1 MASQPDVLQQCLQ
14 EVGRASRLLLERC
27 VDQATAQLQ
36 AAELKSQKVA
46 DRDLLAKA
54 WRQLLDH
61 KLAWSARF
69 PAELQA
75 AFAQTELQA
84 SDATRAGDLQSLP
97 TRPSAPRRSGL
108 ESFSL
113 VDDADVAQAIEATR
127 LLQQVAPR
135 VEQAL
140 AELDTL
146 ISSAQGLANV
156 RPELNPL
163 RPEVFTRVLQDLV
176 KQAGADAAVQTHWLK
191 GMADPL
197 GRELE
202 GLYKNA
208 ISLLARAHVQAAN
221 YRVLQTP
228 ASAMGKA
235 RSSNAAGSPGTGD
248 NASGA
253 AGPGG
258 QSGQG
263 GGGGNPQGKPPSQ
276 YADLS
281 NYEIRDELFQDFLF
295 RGGSNAQQGL
305 APSYYASVEEELAQ
319 LHATP
324 DTSDSLA
331 APLGDSVAGELS
343 SERSRRPGSRSRTGY
358 QDIAAV
364 DRPPRLVD
372 ALSQLSSQVWGA
384 YGRSRERALVRTQ
397 LKKEATKVGQVL
409 GLEVVRKLVNQV
421 AQDPRLLVP
430 VREAIVALEPSLL
443 RLAMVDPRFF
453 SDEGHPGRRLMER
466 VAQRSFKYND
476 EYSSEFDGF
485 FKPVNRVFNELNG
498 LEIDDA
504 QPFGTALATLEAGW
518 EEQDFNESK
527 NRRKVLDALRF
538 AEERQERA
546 DQIAFDLSAR
556 SDLEKVP
563 GVVLDF
569 LFGPWSLAMA
579 HAKLTDERNQID
591 PKGYASVVPD
601 LLWSV
606 KRDVTLKRPA
616 KLIEMIPG
624 LLDKLHSGLA
634 MLGQTPQETEPF
646 FESLMKLHQ
655 PVLKLRR
662 LKSRQD
668 AEESGSMPLELDEA
682 DADGGEVATPEQRRA
697 KAAEQPWLGREDLDA
712 AGFEDTLPTVAGE
725 LGEVENYLDSFSQQ
739 IQASALGELAATEA
753 GLTPG
758 SGAPSGLGAL
768 VTASGAG
775 QANADTFKAA
785 EKQSALTAS
794 QGENA
799 AATASVPASG
809 PAPTASVAD
818 SYTSAQAEAIL
829 MALRTNSWVDL
840 YSKHRWLRAQLIWAS
855 TKATLFMF
863 LSHGGQ
869 PHSMTKRSCE
879 KLIMQRL
886 LRPVDSHGVVA
897 QALDAVASEAASQ
910 AAASQTAAANQARA
924 EAETA

>member
-1 MASQPDVLQQCLQ
+1 MTSQPDVLEQCLQ
-14 EVGRASRLLLERC
+14 EAGRASRLLLECC

-61 KLAWSARF
+61 KLVWAARF

-75 AFAQTELQA
+75 AFAQNELQA
-84 SDATRAGDLQSLP
+84 SDATRAGDLQALP
-97 TRPSAPRRSGL
+97 TKRSAPRRAGL

-156 RPELNPL
+156 RPDLNPL

-176 KQAGADAAVQTHWLK
+176 KQTGADAAVQTHWLK

-208 ISLLARAHVQAAN
+208 SSQLARAHVQAAN

-235 RSSNAAGSPGTGD
+235 RSPNAAGSPGTGD
-248 NASGA
+248 SASGA
-253 AGPGG
+253 GGPG
-258 QSGQG
+258 SSG
-263 GGGGNPQGKPPSQ
+263 GGAGNSQGKPPSQ

-295 RGGSNAQQGL
+295 QGGSNAQQGL
-305 APSYYASVEEELAQ
+305 GPSYYASVDEELAT

-324 DTSDSLA
+324 DTGDSTA
-331 APLGDSVAGELS
+331 MPLGDSVPSELS
-343 SERSRRPGSRSRTGY
+343 SERDRQRGPRARRNY
-358 QDIAAV
+358 QDMPAV

-453 SDEGHPGRRLMER
+453 SDEAHPGRRLMER

-485 FKPVNRVFNELNG
+485 YKPVNRVFNELNG
-498 LEIDDA
+498 LEINDA

-527 NRRKVLDALRF
+527 NRRKVLGALRF
-538 AEERQERA
+538 AEDRQERA

-569 LFGPWSLAMA
+569 LFGPWSLALA

-591 PKGYASVVPD
+591 PNGYGSVVPD

-624 LLDKLHSGLA
+624 LLEKLHSGLA
-634 MLGQTPQETEPF
+634 MLGQTPQETESF

-668 AEESGSMPLELDEA
+668 AEESGSMPLELDELEG
-682 DADGGEVATPEQRRA
+682 DGGEVATPEQRRVS
-697 KAAEQPWLGREDLDA
+697 AAEQPWLGREDLDA

-725 LGEVENYLDSFSQQ
+725 LGEVENYLDSFSRQV
-739 IQASALGELAATEA
+739 QASALGELAATAA
-753 GLTPG
+753 GLTPD
-758 SGAPSGLGAL
+758 SGAPSGVGAL

-785 EKQSALTAS
+785 EEQAALTAA
-794 QGENA
+794 QGESA
-799 AATASVPASG
+799 AATAGSPASV
-809 PAPTASVAD
+809 AVAATVSVAD

-829 MALRTNSWVDL
+829 MALRTHSWVDL

-886 LRPVDSHGVVA
+886 LRPVDSQGVVA
-897 QALDAVASEAASQ
+897 QALDAVASEAAAH
-910 AAASQTAAANQARA
+910 AANSQTAAASLARA

>member
-1 MASQPDVLQQCLQ
+1 MASQPDVLQLCLQ
-14 EVGRASRLLLERC
+14 EAGRASRLLLERC
-27 VDQATAQLQ
+27 IDQATAQLQ
-36 AAELKSQKVA
+36 SAELQSQKVA
-46 DRDLLAKA
+46 DRDLLSKA
-54 WRQLLDH
+54 WRQLLDNRQ
-61 KLAWSARF
+61 AWAARF
-69 PAELQA
+69 PADLQT
-75 AFAQTELQA
+75 AFAHNELQA
-84 SDATRAGDLQSLP
+84 SDATRASELQATP
-97 TRPSAPRRSGL
+97 AKRRSSL
-108 ESFSL
+108 ETFSL
-113 VDDADVAQAIEATR
+113 VDDADVAQAIESSR

-135 VEQAL
+135 VEQSL

-163 RPEVFTRVLQDLV
+163 RPDVFTRVLQELV
-176 KQAGADAAVQTHWLK
+176 ASAGAEAAVQTHWLK
-191 GMADPL
+191 TLADPL

-202 GLYKNA
+202 GLYRSA
-208 ISLLARAHVQAAN
+208 ISLLERAHVQAAN

-235 RSSNAAGSPGTGD
+235 RSKNSLGGAEGGTG
-248 NASGA
+248 SGEG
-253 AGPGG
+253 AG
-258 QSGQG
+258 GQG
-263 GGGGNPQGKPPSQ
+263 GTGTGNAQAKPPSQ

-281 NYEIRDELFQDFLF
+281 DYEIRDELFQDFLF
-295 RGGSNAQQGL
+295 HGGSNAQQGL
-305 APSYYASVEEELAQ
+305 AASYYATVEEELAT

-324 DTSDSLA
+324 DTSDSTA
-331 APLGDSVAGELS
+331 MPLGDSVSGELS
-343 SERSRRPGSRSRTGY
+343 SERARQRGPRVRHNY
-358 QDIAAV
+358 QDMPAV
-364 DRPPRLVD
+364 DRPPRLVN

-384 YGRSRERALVRTQ
+384 YGRSRERAIVRTQ

-485 FKPVNRVFNELNG
+485 FKPVNRVFNQLNG
-498 LEIDDA
+498 LDIDDA
-504 QPFGTALATLEAGW
+504 QPFGTALATLESGW
-518 EEQDFNESK
+518 DEQDQKELNS
-527 NRRKVLDALRF
+527 RRKVLDALRF
-538 AEERQERA
+538 AEDRQERA

-556 SDLEKVP
+556 SDLDKVP

-579 HAKLTDERNQID
+579 HAKLIDDRNQVD
-591 PKGYASVVPD
+591 PKGYGSVVPD

-624 LLDKLHSGLA
+624 LLEKLHSGLD
-634 MLGQTPQETEPF
+634 MLGHTPQESEPF

-668 AEESGSMPLELDEA
+668 AEESGAVPLELDEVEG
-682 DADGGEVATPEQRRA
+682 DSGEAATPEQRRA
-697 KAAEQPWLGREDLDA
+697 KAAEQPWLGRDDLEA
-712 AGFEDTLPTVAGE
+712 AGFEDTLPTAPGE
-725 LGEVENYLDSFSQQ
+725 LAAMEEYLDNFSRQ
-739 IQASALGELAATEA
+739 IQASALGSLSADELPAAA
-753 GLTPG
+753 
-758 SGAPSGLGAL
+758 GAL

-775 QANADTFKAA
+775 QANADTVKVASSEPAQDAGAAAA
-785 EKQSALTAS
+785 EAPGASAPSPAPVAPP
-794 QGENA
+794 E
-799 AATASVPASG
+799 AATADG
-809 PAPTASVAD
+809 
-818 SYTSAQAEAIL
+818 YTSADAENIL
-829 MALRTNSWVDL
+829 MKLHTNSWVDL

-855 TKATLFMF
+855 TKGTLFMF

-897 QALDAVASEAASQ
+897 QALDAVASEAAAQTVSSRTAQ
-910 AAASQTAAANQARA
+910 ASQTRA

>member
-27 VDQATAQLQ
+27 VDQATAHLQ

-46 DRDLLAKA
+46 DRDVLAKA
-54 WRQLLDH
+54 WRHLLDH
-61 KLAWSARF
+61 KPAWAARF
-69 PAELQA
+69 PADLQA
-75 AFAQTELQA
+75 AFAQNEVLA
-84 SDATRAGDLQSLP
+84 SDATRAADLQALP
-97 TRPSAPRRSGL
+97 AKRSAPRRTGL
-108 ESFSL
+108 EAFSL
-113 VDDADVAQAIEATR
+113 VDDADVAQAIESTR

-146 ISSAQGLANV
+146 MSSAQGLANV

-176 KQAGADAAVQTHWLK
+176 KQAGAEVAVQTHWLK
-191 GMADPL
+191 AMADPL

-202 GLYKNA
+202 GLYRNA
-208 ISLLARAHVQAAN
+208 IALLERSHVQAAN

-235 RSSNAAGSPGTGD
+235 RPSNAAGSPGTVE
-248 NASGA
+248 
-253 AGPGG
+253 GPGG
-258 QSGQG
+258 AGGQGGQG
-263 GGGGNPQGKPPSQ
+263 GGAGNSQGKPPSQ

-295 RGGSNAQQGL
+295 HGGSNAQHGL
-305 APSYYASVEEELAQ
+305 APSYYASVDEELAT

-324 DTSDSLA
+324 DTHDSSA
-331 APLGDSVAGELS
+331 MPLGDSVAGELS
-343 SERSRRPGSRSRTGY
+343 SERDRQRGPRARRNY
-358 QDIAAV
+358 QDMPAV

-372 ALSQLSSQVWGA
+372 ALSQLNSQVWGA
-384 YGRSRERALVRTQ
+384 YGRSRERAIVRTQ

-453 SDEGHPGRRLMER
+453 SDESHPGRRLMER

-485 FKPVNRVFNELNG
+485 FKPVNRVFNELNA
-498 LEIDDA
+498 LEIADA
-504 QPFGTALATLEAGW
+504 QPFGKALATLEAGW
-518 EEQDFNESK
+518 DEQDANESQ

-538 AEERQERA
+538 AEDRQERA

-591 PKGYASVVPD
+591 PKGYGSVVPD

-668 AEESGSMPLELDEA
+668 AEESGSMPLELDEI
-682 DADGGEVATPEQRRA
+682 DGDGGEVATPEQRRA

-725 LGEVENYLDSFSQQ
+725 LEEVENYLDSFSRQ
-739 IQASALGELAATEA
+739 IQASALGELSATEA

-758 SGAPSGLGAL
+758 AGAPSGVGAL
-768 VTASGAG
+768 VTASGTG

-785 EKQSALTAS
+785 EEQAALTAA
-794 QGENA
+794 QGEST
-799 AATASVPASG
+799 AATAGLPASV
-809 PAPTASVAD
+809 AAVTASAAD

-840 YSKHRWLRAQLIWAS
+840 YSKHRWLRAQLVWAS

-886 LRPVDSHGVVA
+886 LRPVDSQGVVA
-897 QALDAVASEAASQ
+897 QALDAVAAEAAAQ
-910 AAASQTAAANQARA
+910 AASSQTAAVTQARA
-924 EAETA
+924 EAEIA